1 MRRHFAFLRR
11 GSLVRLD
18 AVSPTLI
25 LLDHLRLDERAL
37 LRKALI
43 EIGGAAPTPR
53 VSSALARMPMQ
64 PLRDLPSRDPS
75 LRVVGVPTCTIPR
88 LVTSRAPP
96 STSTTSESRRARSI
110 SRPTGQR
117 RRAGGSSASI
127 SKPCAKYRAS
137 PRCSLRPTSPGATTS
152 VLGWATIRCSP
163 PTQSNSTARWC
174 SRWSPRRATSPA
186 APRRASRQGRDRH
199 SRRGRHADPRFDP
212 ASERAAAHRCPHARP
227 AQRRGHRRGAKDG
240 LRVRPADFRVA
251 LFHGPNREATI
262 YRSKAI
268 GEPPLMLAISVFAAI
283 ADAIHSL
290 APGSRYGST
299 PPRPRN
305 RSCMR

>member
-18 AVSPTLI
+18 ALSPTLI
-25 LLDHLRLDERAL
+25 LLDQLRLDERAL

-43 EIGGAAPTPR
+43 EIGAAPTPR
-53 VSSALARMPMQ
+53 VSSAVARMPMQ

-88 LVTSRAPP
+88 LATSRAPP

-110 SRPTGQR
+110 PRPAGHR
-117 RRAGGSSASI
+117 RRAGGS

-137 PRCSLRPTSPGATTS
+137 PRCSLRPTAPGATTS
-152 VLGWATIRCSP
+152 AQSLVTIRCSP
-163 PTQSNSTARWC
+163 PTKSNSTARWC
-174 SRWSPRRATSPA
+174 SRWLPRRATSPA

-227 AQRRGHRRGAKDG
+227 AQRRVTVEVRRMDCAFGQPISASRCSTAPIAKRRSTGRRRSAIRRRCSRFRCSPQSPTPSTAWHR
-240 LRVRPADFRVA
+240 
-251 LFHGPNREATI
+251 
-262 YRSKAI
+262 
-268 GEPPLMLAISVFAAI
+268 
-283 ADAIHSL
+283 
-290 APGSRYGST
+290 GSRYGST